1 MADDS
6 RRTTRELI
14 HPDVIDE
21 HDRVVQVVLTCQLET
36 KTSYVQLAD
45 RFFNIRSTVAWAVI
59 VFYVVSYAGQ

>member
-21 HDRVVQVVLTCQLET
+21 HDRVVQVILNRQLVTGSELE
-36 KTSYVQLAD
+36 LAD

-59 VFYVVSYAGQ
+59 VFYVVSYAVQ